1 MPVQSSETAFAK
13 RTAFSRA
20 VRHIGIAAVAI
31 GVVAGLTGCKALQ
44 RANKRGTVI
53 APAGH
58 GPKVTFQNASTRPLE
73 VRYWV
78 GRRDPNNTPG
88 GSDVMTPA
96 AFQIQPG
103 EQRMNDVGRTFWL
116 TANSDAIVRVQVN
129 LIDENGDYVEGVDP
143 WWFEF
148 ERPAPYS
155 IRAVNA
161 SRTRRNLDFETWG
174 QGDLF
179 IVGPEE
185 WIPGHN
191 GLYPDYGDGN

>member
-1 MPVQSSETAFAK
+1 MPVLSSENSGVSRIRRRIGAGGAMLALAFGLAGCSSFQDL
-13 RTAFSRA
+13 TET
-20 VRHIGIAAVAI
+20 GT
-31 GVVAGLTGCKALQ
+31 VVAP
-44 RANKRGTVI
+44 I
-53 APAGH
+53 GH

-78 GRRDPNNTPG
+78 GRRDVNKTPG
-88 GSDVMTPA
+88 GVDVMTPV
-96 AFQIQPG
+96 AFQIEPG
-103 EQRMNDVGRTFWL
+103 EQRMHDVGRTYWQ
-116 TANSDAIVRVQVN
+116 TANTDAVVRVQVN
-129 LIDENGDYVEGVDP
+129 LIDEDGDTVEGVDP

-161 SRTRRNLDFETWG
+161 SRTRQNLDFETWG
-174 QGDLF
+174 EGDLF

-191 GLYPDYGDGN
+191 GRYPDYSAGE